1 MNKSNS
7 NPKADT
13 IDYYSIV
20 SRIRPRRSPSIYHK
34 EYHYYWT
41 DFPMPPVYTIFNT
54 TFHKVTPLSHC
65 VDCSRYGQLH
75 YWARAGS
82 IYSPVLVVVYFS
94 PPNRIID
101 IRFFFF
107 AGRIVDTSE
116 NGMTNLISPEEES
129 FRICLSGFLKEFLS
143 ETFYFDDKVFLVAK
157 C

>member
-1 MNKSNS
+1 MKMSNS

-20 SRIRPRRSPSIYHK
+20 AGIRPGRSPSIYHK
-34 EYHYYWT
+34 EHRYYWGE
-41 DFPMPPVYTIFNT
+41 FPCPPVYKIHSTSFY
-54 TFHKVTPLSHC
+54 KVTPLPHC

-75 YWARAGS
+75 YWARVGS
-82 IYSPVLVVVYFS
+82 VFSPVLVVVYFS

-116 NGMTNLISPEEES
+116 NGMTNVLSPDDES

-143 ETFYFDDKVFLVAK
+143 ETFYFDDKVF
-157 C
+157 